1 MAEVASIKSPHSL
14 LPRLRPVRALLTLVK
29 ALIVAVGS
37 LEVLFLLLLA
47 MTGDALSVIHK
58 VVYQPSR

>member
-47 MTGDALSVIHK
+47 MTGDA
-58 VVYQPSR
+58 